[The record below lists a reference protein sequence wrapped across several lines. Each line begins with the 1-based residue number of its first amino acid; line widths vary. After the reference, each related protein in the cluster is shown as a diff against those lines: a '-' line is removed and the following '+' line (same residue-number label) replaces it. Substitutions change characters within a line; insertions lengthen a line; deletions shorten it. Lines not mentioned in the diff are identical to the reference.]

1 MYIGQVIFFLQIL
14 QGDQNDLKFEMPI
27 LLWWTPFSTS
37 QGVKTCSDVQKT
49 YDCYFSHDRNHR
61 LHPKTS
67 AIFFYGT
74 KLSPTDLPLPRNET
88 EDWALIHEGSKHK
101 D

>member
-1 MYIGQVIFFLQIL
+1 M

-49 YDCYFSHDRNHR
+49 YDCYFTHDRNHR

-101 D
+101 DLF